1 MKKTILLFA
10 SLLSTVCANAQQMN
24 LSWAKS
30 FVAPNAF
37 GYAQAYNNN
46 ITPLSNGDLIV
57 VGTFKD
63 TVDFDPAAATTTL
76 LPSASNFNAHITRL
90 TSNGDFVW
98 TKMLDGDDEIYI
110 ANLHTDAN
118 GNFYLNGYFKG
129 TCDFNPDPLQN
140 NNLTAVGDKDVFLCK
155 WNSASVFQWVRQ
167 FGNAGNNMTY
177 DMATDAA
184 GACYM
189 SVTYT
194 DSIDADPGVAQ
205 TYYLSNGLQ
214 DVLVVKVS
222 DSGSLLSSFSIGGAF
237 VDVVRDFKV
246 VSGNELLIAG
256 SVLGTVDLD
265 PGAGS
270 FPVTVPQ
277 GTQAGFLLKLN
288 AQGAFSWAKVFQPQN
303 GGSLS
308 RVESIDTDQNG
319 NIYLSGVNQGA
330 VDFNPDNQAVYV
342 INSVN
347 STMDAYMMK
356 LNSAGQFL
364 WAHSFGANFSD
375 YLNSVTVLNDGR
387 CFIFGEYS
395 GQIDLDPDS
404 VNTMLIT
411 SPGSFG
417 NYQNFILGLDA
428 NGNYSWGRGVSGY
441 GASLIGNTLI
451 TDGNNNLL
459 SCGYYGGSTD
469 FDPNSGVFNLSCPP
483 LTGGAFI
490 LKLSTAVTGLNE
502 SSASG
507 FNIYPNPAREEV
519 IIRSASGGRIENLE
533 VYDLSGK
540 CISSTAAILN
550 SAFTLDVSS
559 LSAGMYILRVSS
571 ATGIIAQKL
580 QVVK

>member
-10 SLLSTVCANAQQMN
+10 TLLSTVCANAQQMN

-63 TVDFDPAAATTTL
+63 TIDFDPAAATTAMLSSPTDY
-76 LPSASNFNAHITRL
+76 NVHITRL
-90 TSNGDFVW
+90 NSNGDFVW
-98 TKMLDGDDEIYI
+98 TKMLDGDNEVFIS
-110 ANLHTDAN
+110 NLQTDAN
-118 GNFYLNGYFKG
+118 GNYYMNGFFKG
-129 TCDFNPDPLQN
+129 TCDFNPDPLVA
-140 NNLTAVGDKDVFLCK
+140 NNLTSSGDKDVFLCK
-155 WNSASVFQWVRQ
+155 WNSTGVFQWVRQ
-167 FGNAGNNMTY
+167 FGNAGSNISY

-184 GACYM
+184 GTCYM
-189 SVTYT
+189 AVMYV

-205 TYYLSNGLQ
+205 SYYLSNGLQ
-214 DVLVVKVS
+214 DALMVKVS
-222 DSGSLLSSFSIGGAF
+222 TSGTLLNAYSIGGAF
-237 VDVVRDFKV
+237 VDVIRDFKV
-246 VSGNELLIAG
+246 LPGNELLVTG

-265 PGAGS
+265 PGVGT
-270 FPVTVPQ
+270 FPVTVLP
-277 GTQAGFLLKLN
+277 GTQAGFILKLN
-288 AQGAFSWAKVFQPQN
+288 AQGAFTWAKVLQPQN

-330 VDFNPDNQAVYV
+330 VDFNPDNQAVHL
-342 INSVN
+342 ISSVN
-347 STMDAYMMK
+347 GTMDAYMMK

-375 YLNSVTVLNDGR
+375 YLNSVTVMNDGR

-428 NGNYSWGRGVSGY
+428 NGNYSWGSGVGGY
-441 GASLIGNTLI
+441 GANLIGNTLV
-451 TDGNNNLL
+451 TDGNNNLF

-469 FDPNSGVFNLSCPP
+469 FDPNAGVFNLSSPP
-483 LTGGAFI
+483 LTGGGFI
-490 LKLSTAVTGLNE
+490 LKLSTAVTGVSE
-502 SSASG
+502 STASD
-507 FNIYPNPAREEV
+507 FNFFPNPATDQV
-519 IIRSASGGRIENLE
+519 IIQSSSGDRMDNIA
-533 VYDLSGK
+533 VFALSGK
-540 CISSTAAILN
+540 CISSIAANQHTA
-550 SAFTLDVSS
+550 FRLDVSS
-559 LSAGMYILRVSS
+559 LSAGMYLLQITSS
-571 ATGIIAQKL
+571 AGITAKKL

>member
-10 SLLSTVCANAQQMN
+10 TLLSTVCANAQQMN

-63 TVDFDPAAATTTL
+63 TIDFDPAAATTAMLSSPTDY
-76 LPSASNFNAHITRL
+76 NVHITRL
-90 TSNGDFVW
+90 NSNGDFVW
-98 TKMLDGDDEIYI
+98 TKMLDGDNEVFIS
-110 ANLHTDAN
+110 NLQTDAN
-118 GNFYLNGYFKG
+118 GNYYMNGFFKG
-129 TCDFNPDPLQN
+129 TCDFNPDPLVA
-140 NNLTAVGDKDVFLCK
+140 NNLTSSGDKDVFLCK
-155 WNSASVFQWVRQ
+155 WNSTGVFQWVRQ
-167 FGNAGNNMTY
+167 FGNAGSNISY

-184 GACYM
+184 GSCYM
-189 SVTYT
+189 AVMYV

-205 TYYLSNGLQ
+205 SYYLSNGLQ
-214 DVLVVKVS
+214 DALMVKVS
-222 DSGSLLSSFSIGGAF
+222 TSGTLLNAYSIGGAF
-237 VDVVRDFKV
+237 VDVIRDFKV
-246 VSGNELLIAG
+246 LPGNELLVTG

-265 PGAGS
+265 PGVGT
-270 FPVTVPQ
+270 FPVTVLP
-277 GTQAGFLLKLN
+277 GTQAGFILKLN
-288 AQGAFSWAKVFQPQN
+288 AQGAFTWAKVLQPQN

-330 VDFNPDNQAVYV
+330 VDFNPDNQAVHL
-342 INSVN
+342 ISSVN
-347 STMDAYMMK
+347 GTMDAYMMK

-375 YLNSVTVLNDGR
+375 YLNSVTVMNDGR

-428 NGNYSWGRGVSGY
+428 NGNYSWGSGVGGY
-441 GASLIGNTLI
+441 GANLIGNTLV
-451 TDGNNNLL
+451 TDGNNNLF

-469 FDPNSGVFNLSCPP
+469 FDPNAGVFNLSSPP
-483 LTGGAFI
+483 LTGGGFI
-490 LKLSTAVTGLNE
+490 LKLSTAVTGVSE
-502 SSASG
+502 STASD
-507 FNIYPNPAREEV
+507 FNFFPNPATDQV
-519 IIRSASGGRIENLE
+519 IIQSSSGDRMDNIA
-533 VYDLSGK
+533 VFALSGK
-540 CISSTAAILN
+540 CISSIAANQHTA
-550 SAFTLDVSS
+550 FRLDVSS
-559 LSAGMYILRVSS
+559 LSAGMYLLQITSS
-571 ATGIIAQKL
+571 AGITAKKL

>member
-10 SLLSTVCANAQQMN
+10 TLLSTVCANAQQMN

-63 TVDFDPAAATTTL
+63 TIDFDPAAATTAMLSSPTDY
-76 LPSASNFNAHITRL
+76 NVHITRL
-90 TSNGDFVW
+90 NSNGDFVW
-98 TKMLDGDDEIYI
+98 TKMLDGDNEVFIS
-110 ANLHTDAN
+110 NLQTDAN
-118 GNFYLNGYFKG
+118 GNYYMNGFFKG
-129 TCDFNPDPLQN
+129 TCDFNPDPLVA
-140 NNLTAVGDKDVFLCK
+140 NNLTSSGDKDVFLCK
-155 WNSASVFQWVRQ
+155 WNSTGVFQWVRQ
-167 FGNAGNNMTY
+167 FGNAGSNISY

-184 GACYM
+184 GSCYLAVM
-189 SVTYT
+189 YV

-205 TYYLSNGLQ
+205 SYYLSNGLQ
-214 DVLVVKVS
+214 DALMVKVS
-222 DSGSLLSSFSIGGAF
+222 TSGTLLNAYSIGGAF
-237 VDVVRDFKV
+237 VDVIRDFKV
-246 VSGNELLIAG
+246 LPGNELLVTG

-265 PGAGS
+265 PGVGT
-270 FPVTVPQ
+270 FPVTVLP
-277 GTQAGFLLKLN
+277 GTQAGFILKLN
-288 AQGAFSWAKVFQPQN
+288 AQGAFTWAKVLQPQN

-330 VDFNPDNQAVYV
+330 VDFNPDNQAVHL
-342 INSVN
+342 ISSVN
-347 STMDAYMMK
+347 GTMDAYMMK

-375 YLNSVTVLNDGR
+375 YLNSVTVMNDGR

-428 NGNYSWGRGVSGY
+428 NGNYSWGSGVGGY
-441 GASLIGNTLI
+441 GANLIGNTLV
-451 TDGNNNLL
+451 TDGNNNLF

-469 FDPNSGVFNLSCPP
+469 FDPNAGVFNLSSPP
-483 LTGGAFI
+483 LTGGGFI
-490 LKLSTAVTGLNE
+490 LKLSTAVTGVSE
-502 SSASG
+502 STASD
-507 FNIYPNPAREEV
+507 FNFFPNPATDQV
-519 IIRSASGGRIENLE
+519 IIQSSSGDRMDNIA
-533 VYDLSGK
+533 VFALSGK
-540 CISSTAAILN
+540 CISSIAANQHTA
-550 SAFTLDVSS
+550 FRLDVSS
-559 LSAGMYILRVSS
+559 LSAGMYLLQITSS
-571 ATGIIAQKL
+571 AGITAKKL

>member
-10 SLLSTVCANAQQMN
+10 TLLSTVCANAQQMN

-63 TVDFDPAAATTTL
+63 TIDFDPAAATTAML
-76 LPSASNFNAHITRL
+76 SSPSDYNVHITRL
-90 TSNGDFVW
+90 NSNGDFVW
-98 TKMLDGDDEIYI
+98 TKMLDGDNEVFIS
-110 ANLHTDAN
+110 NLQTDAN
-118 GNFYLNGYFKG
+118 GNYYMNGFFKG
-129 TCDFNPDPLQN
+129 TCDFNPDPLVA
-140 NNLTAVGDKDVFLCK
+140 NNLTSSGDKDVFLCK
-155 WNSASVFQWVRQ
+155 WNSSGVFQWVRQ
-167 FGNAGNNMTY
+167 FGNAGSNISY

-184 GACYM
+184 GSCYLAVM
-189 SVTYT
+189 YV

-205 TYYLSNGLQ
+205 SYYLSNGLQ
-214 DVLVVKVS
+214 DALMVKVS
-222 DSGSLLSSFSIGGAF
+222 TSGTLLNAYSIGGAF
-237 VDVVRDFKV
+237 VDVIRDFKV
-246 VSGNELLIAG
+246 LPGNELLVTG

-265 PGAGS
+265 PGVGT
-270 FPVTVPQ
+270 FPVTVLP
-277 GTQAGFLLKLN
+277 GTQAGFILKLN
-288 AQGAFSWAKVFQPQN
+288 AQGAFTWAKVLQPQN

-330 VDFNPDNQAVYV
+330 VDFNPDNQAVHL
-342 INSVN
+342 ISSVN
-347 STMDAYMMK
+347 GTMDAYMMK

-375 YLNSVTVLNDGR
+375 YLNSVTVMNDGR

-404 VNTMLIT
+404 VNTILIT

-428 NGNYSWGRGVSGY
+428 NGNYSWGSGVGGY
-441 GASLIGNTLI
+441 GANLIGNTLV
-451 TDGNNNLL
+451 TDGNNNLF

-469 FDPNSGVFNLSCPP
+469 FDPNAGVFNLSSPP
-483 LTGGAFI
+483 LTGGGFI
-490 LKLSTAVTGLNE
+490 LKLSTAVTGVSE
-502 SSASG
+502 STASD
-507 FNIYPNPAREEV
+507 FNFFPNPATDQV
-519 IIRSASGGRIENLE
+519 IIQSSSGDRMDNIA
-533 VYDLSGK
+533 VFDLSGK
-540 CISSTAAILN
+540 CISSIAANQHTA
-550 SAFTLDVSS
+550 FRLDVSS
-559 LSAGMYILRVSS
+559 LSAGMYLLQITSS
-571 ATGIIAQKL
+571 AGITAKKL

>member
-10 SLLSTVCANAQQMN
+10 TLLSTVCANAQQMN

-63 TVDFDPAAATTTL
+63 TIDFDPAAATTAMLSSPTDY
-76 LPSASNFNAHITRL
+76 NVHITRL
-90 TSNGDFVW
+90 NSNGDFVW
-98 TKMLDGDDEIYI
+98 TKMLDGDNEVFIS
-110 ANLHTDAN
+110 NLQTDAN
-118 GNFYLNGYFKG
+118 GNYYMNGFFKG
-129 TCDFNPDPLQN
+129 TCDFNPDPLVA
-140 NNLTAVGDKDVFLCK
+140 NNLTSSGDKDVFLCK
-155 WNSASVFQWVRQ
+155 WNSSGVFQWVRQ
-167 FGNAGNNMTY
+167 FGNAGSNISY

-184 GACYM
+184 GSCYLAVM
-189 SVTYT
+189 YV

-205 TYYLSNGLQ
+205 SYYLSNGLQ
-214 DVLVVKVS
+214 DALMVKVS
-222 DSGSLLSSFSIGGAF
+222 TSGTLLNAYSIGGAF
-237 VDVVRDFKV
+237 VDVIRDFKV
-246 VSGNELLIAG
+246 LPGNELLVTG

-265 PGAGS
+265 PGVGT
-270 FPVTVPQ
+270 FPVTVLP
-277 GTQAGFLLKLN
+277 GTQAGFILKLN
-288 AQGAFSWAKVFQPQN
+288 AQGAFTWAKVLQPQN

-330 VDFNPDNQAVYV
+330 VDFNPDNQAVHL
-342 INSVN
+342 ISSVN
-347 STMDAYMMK
+347 GTMDAYMMK

-375 YLNSVTVLNDGR
+375 YLNSVTVMNDGR

-428 NGNYSWGRGVSGY
+428 NGNYSWGSGVGGY
-441 GASLIGNTLI
+441 GANLIGNTLV
-451 TDGNNNLL
+451 TDGNNNLF

-469 FDPNSGVFNLSCPP
+469 FDPNAGVFNLSSPP
-483 LTGGAFI
+483 LTGGGFI
-490 LKLSTAVTGLNE
+490 LKLSTAVTGVSE
-502 SSASG
+502 STASD
-507 FNIYPNPAREEV
+507 FNFFPNPATDQV
-519 IIRSASGGRIENLE
+519 IIQSSSGDRMDNIA
-533 VYDLSGK
+533 VFALSGK
-540 CISSTAAILN
+540 CISSIAANQHTA
-550 SAFTLDVSS
+550 FRLDVSS
-559 LSAGMYILRVSS
+559 LSAGMYLLQITSS
-571 ATGIIAQKL
+571 AGITAKKL

>member
-10 SLLSTVCANAQQMN
+10 TLLSTVCANAQQMN

-63 TVDFDPAAATTTL
+63 TIDFDPAAATTAML
-76 LPSASNFNAHITRL
+76 SSPSDYNVHITRL
-90 TSNGDFVW
+90 NSNGDFVW
-98 TKMLDGDDEIYI
+98 TKMLDGDNEVFIS
-110 ANLHTDAN
+110 NLQTDAN
-118 GNFYLNGYFKG
+118 GNYYMNGFFKG
-129 TCDFNPDPLQN
+129 TCDFNPDPLVA
-140 NNLTAVGDKDVFLCK
+140 NNLTSSGDKDVFLCK
-155 WNSASVFQWVRQ
+155 WNSTGVFQWVRQ
-167 FGNAGNNMTY
+167 FGNAGSNISY

-184 GACYM
+184 GTCYM
-189 SVTYT
+189 AVMYV

-205 TYYLSNGLQ
+205 SYYLSNGLQ
-214 DVLVVKVS
+214 DALMVKVS
-222 DSGSLLSSFSIGGAF
+222 TSGTLLNAYSIGGAF
-237 VDVVRDFKV
+237 VDVIRDFKV
-246 VSGNELLIAG
+246 LPGNELLVTG

-265 PGAGS
+265 PGVGT
-270 FPVTVPQ
+270 FPVTVLP
-277 GTQAGFLLKLN
+277 GTQAGFILKLN
-288 AQGAFSWAKVFQPQN
+288 AQGAFTWAKVLQPQN

-330 VDFNPDNQAVYV
+330 VDFNPDNQAVHL
-342 INSVN
+342 ISSVN
-347 STMDAYMMK
+347 GTMDAYMMK

-375 YLNSVTVLNDGR
+375 YLNSVTVMNDGR

-428 NGNYSWGRGVSGY
+428 NGNYSWGSGVGGY
-441 GASLIGNTLI
+441 GANLIGNTLV
-451 TDGNNNLL
+451 TDGNNNLF

-469 FDPNSGVFNLSCPP
+469 FDPNAGVFNLSSPP
-483 LTGGAFI
+483 LTGGGFI
-490 LKLSTAVTGLNE
+490 LKLSTAVTGVSE
-502 SSASG
+502 STASD
-507 FNIYPNPAREEV
+507 FNFFPNPATDQV
-519 IIRSASGGRIENLE
+519 IIQSSSGDRMDNIA
-533 VYDLSGK
+533 VFALSGK
-540 CISSTAAILN
+540 CISSIAANQHTA
-550 SAFTLDVSS
+550 FRLDVSS
-559 LSAGMYILRVSS
+559 LSAGMYLLQITSS
-571 ATGIIAQKL
+571 AGITAKKL

>member
-10 SLLSTVCANAQQMN
+10 TLLSTVCANAQQMN

-63 TVDFDPAAATTTL
+63 TIDFDPAAATTAMLSSPTDY
-76 LPSASNFNAHITRL
+76 NVHITRL
-90 TSNGDFVW
+90 NSNGDFVW
-98 TKMLDGDDEIYI
+98 TKMLDGDNEVFIS
-110 ANLHTDAN
+110 NLQTDAN
-118 GNFYLNGYFKG
+118 GNYYMNGFFKG
-129 TCDFNPDPLQN
+129 TCDFNPDPLVA
-140 NNLTAVGDKDVFLCK
+140 NNLTSSGDKDVFLCK
-155 WNSASVFQWVRQ
+155 WNSTGVFQWVRQ
-167 FGNAGNNMTY
+167 FGNAGSNISY

-184 GACYM
+184 GSCYM
-189 SVTYT
+189 AVMYV

-205 TYYLSNGLQ
+205 SYYLSNGLQ
-214 DVLVVKVS
+214 DALMVKVS
-222 DSGSLLSSFSIGGAF
+222 TSGTLLNAYSIGGAF
-237 VDVVRDFKV
+237 VDVIRDFKV
-246 VSGNELLIAG
+246 LPGNELLVTG

-265 PGAGS
+265 PGVGT
-270 FPVTVPQ
+270 FPVTVLP
-277 GTQAGFLLKLN
+277 GTQAGFILKLN
-288 AQGAFSWAKVFQPQN
+288 AQGAFTWAKVLQPQN

-330 VDFNPDNQAVYV
+330 VDFNPDNQAVHL
-342 INSVN
+342 ISSVN
-347 STMDAYMMK
+347 GTMDAYMMK

-375 YLNSVTVLNDGR
+375 YLNSVTVMNDGR

-404 VNTMLIT
+404 VNTILIT

-428 NGNYSWGRGVSGY
+428 NGNYSWGSGVGGY
-441 GASLIGNTLI
+441 GANLIGNTLV
-451 TDGNNNLL
+451 TDGNNNLF

-469 FDPNSGVFNLSCPP
+469 FDPNAGVFNLSSPP
-483 LTGGAFI
+483 LTGGGFI
-490 LKLSTAVTGLNE
+490 LKLSTAVTGVSE
-502 SSASG
+502 STASD
-507 FNIYPNPAREEV
+507 FNFFPNPATDQV
-519 IIRSASGGRIENLE
+519 IIQSSSGDRMDNIA
-533 VYDLSGK
+533 VFALSGK
-540 CISSTAAILN
+540 CISSIAANQHTA
-550 SAFTLDVSS
+550 FRLDVSS
-559 LSAGMYILRVSS
+559 LSAGMYLLQITSS
-571 ATGIIAQKL
+571 AGITAKKL

>member
-10 SLLSTVCANAQQMN
+10 TLLSTVCANAQQMN

-57 VGTFKD
+57 VGTFRD

-76 LPSASNFNAHITRL
+76 LSSASNFNAHITRL

-98 TKMLDGDDEIYI
+98 TKMLDGDDEVFIS
-110 ANLHTDAN
+110 NLQTDAN
-118 GNFYLNGYFKG
+118 GNYYMNGFFKG
-129 TCDFNPDPLQN
+129 TCDFNPDPLVA
-140 NNLTAVGDKDVFLCK
+140 NNLTSSGDKDVFLCK
-155 WNSASVFQWVRQ
+155 WNSTGVFQWVRQ
-167 FGNAGNNMTY
+167 FGNAGSNISY

-184 GACYM
+184 GTCYM
-189 SVTYT
+189 AVMYV

-205 TYYLSNGLQ
+205 SYYLSNGLQ
-214 DVLVVKVS
+214 DALMVKVS
-222 DSGSLLSSFSIGGAF
+222 TSGTLLNAYSIGGAF
-237 VDVVRDFKV
+237 VDVIRDFKV
-246 VSGNELLIAG
+246 LPGNELLVTG

-265 PGAGS
+265 PGVGT
-270 FPVTVPQ
+270 FPVTVLP
-277 GTQAGFLLKLN
+277 GTQAGFILKLN
-288 AQGAFSWAKVFQPQN
+288 AQGAFTWAKVLQPQN

-330 VDFNPDNQAVYV
+330 VDFNPDNQAVHL
-342 INSVN
+342 ISSVN
-347 STMDAYMMK
+347 GTMDAYMMK

-375 YLNSVTVLNDGR
+375 YLNSVTVMNDGR

-428 NGNYSWGRGVSGY
+428 NGNYSWGSGVGGY
-441 GASLIGNTLI
+441 GANLIGNTLV
-451 TDGNNNLL
+451 TDGNNNLF

-469 FDPNSGVFNLSCPP
+469 FDPNAGVFNLSSPP
-483 LTGGAFI
+483 LTGGGFI
-490 LKLSTAVTGLNE
+490 LKLSTAVTGVSE
-502 SSASG
+502 STASD
-507 FNIYPNPAREEV
+507 FNFFPNPATDQV
-519 IIRSASGGRIENLE
+519 IIQSSSVTEWIILQCLTCQVNAS
-533 VYDLSGK
+533 
-540 CISSTAAILN
+540 
-550 SAFTLDVSS
+550 
-559 LSAGMYILRVSS
+559 
-571 ATGIIAQKL
+571 L
-580 QVVK
+580 Q

>member
-10 SLLSTVCANAQQMN
+10 TLLSTVCANAQQMN

-63 TVDFDPAAATTTL
+63 TIDFDPAAATTAMLSSPTDY
-76 LPSASNFNAHITRL
+76 NVHITRL
-90 TSNGDFVW
+90 NSNGDFVW
-98 TKMLDGDDEIYI
+98 TKMLDGDNEVFIS
-110 ANLHTDAN
+110 NLQTDAN
-118 GNFYLNGYFKG
+118 GNYYMNGFFKG
-129 TCDFNPDPLQN
+129 TCDFNPDPLVA
-140 NNLTAVGDKDVFLCK
+140 NNLTSSGDKDVFLCK
-155 WNSASVFQWVRQ
+155 WNSSGVFQWVRQ
-167 FGNAGNNMTY
+167 FGNAGSNISY

-184 GACYM
+184 GSCYLAVM
-189 SVTYT
+189 YV

-205 TYYLSNGLQ
+205 SYYLSNGLQ
-214 DVLVVKVS
+214 DALMVKVS
-222 DSGSLLSSFSIGGAF
+222 TSGTLLNAYSIGGAF
-237 VDVVRDFKV
+237 VDVIRDFKV
-246 VSGNELLIAG
+246 LPGNELLVTG

-265 PGAGS
+265 PGVGT
-270 FPVTVPQ
+270 FPVTVLP
-277 GTQAGFLLKLN
+277 GTQAGFILKLN
-288 AQGAFSWAKVFQPQN
+288 AQGAFTWAKVLQPQN

-330 VDFNPDNQAVYV
+330 VDFNPDNQAVHL
-342 INSVN
+342 ISSVN
-347 STMDAYMMK
+347 GTMDAYMMK

-375 YLNSVTVLNDGR
+375 YLNSVTVMNDGR

-404 VNTMLIT
+404 VNTILIT

-428 NGNYSWGRGVSGY
+428 NGNYSWGSGVGGY
-441 GASLIGNTLI
+441 GANLIGNTLV
-451 TDGNNNLL
+451 TDGNNNLF

-469 FDPNSGVFNLSCPP
+469 FDPNAGVFNLSSPP
-483 LTGGAFI
+483 LTGGGFI
-490 LKLSTAVTGLNE
+490 LKLSTAVTGVSE
-502 SSASG
+502 STASD
-507 FNIYPNPAREEV
+507 FNFFPNPATDQV
-519 IIRSASGGRIENLE
+519 IIQSSSGDRMDNIA
-533 VYDLSGK
+533 VFALSGK
-540 CISSTAAILN
+540 CISSIAANQHTA
-550 SAFTLDVSS
+550 FRLDVSS
-559 LSAGMYILRVSS
+559 LSAGMYLLQITSS
-571 ATGIIAQKL
+571 AGITAKKL

>member
-10 SLLSTVCANAQQMN
+10 TLLSTVCANAQQMN

-63 TVDFDPAAATTTL
+63 TIDFDPAAATTAML
-76 LPSASNFNAHITRL
+76 SSPSDYNVHITRL
-90 TSNGDFVW
+90 NSNGDFVW
-98 TKMLDGDDEIYI
+98 TKMLDGDNEVFIS
-110 ANLHTDAN
+110 NLQTDAN
-118 GNFYLNGYFKG
+118 GNYYMNGFFKG
-129 TCDFNPDPLQN
+129 TCDFNPDPLVA
-140 NNLTAVGDKDVFLCK
+140 NNLTSSGDKDVFLCK
-155 WNSASVFQWVRQ
+155 WNSTGVFQWVRQ
-167 FGNAGNNMTY
+167 FGNAGSNISY

-184 GACYM
+184 GSCYM
-189 SVTYT
+189 AVMYV

-205 TYYLSNGLQ
+205 SYYLSNGLQ
-214 DVLVVKVS
+214 DALMVKVS
-222 DSGSLLSSFSIGGAF
+222 TSGTLLNAYSIGGAF
-237 VDVVRDFKV
+237 VDVIRDFKV
-246 VSGNELLIAG
+246 LPGNELLVTG

-265 PGAGS
+265 PGVGT
-270 FPVTVPQ
+270 FPVTVLP
-277 GTQAGFLLKLN
+277 GTQAGFILKLN
-288 AQGAFSWAKVFQPQN
+288 AQGAFTWAKVLQPQN

-330 VDFNPDNQAVYV
+330 VDFNPDNQAVHL
-342 INSVN
+342 ISSVN
-347 STMDAYMMK
+347 GTMDAYMMK

-375 YLNSVTVLNDGR
+375 YLNSVTVMNDGR

-404 VNTMLIT
+404 VNTILIT

-428 NGNYSWGRGVSGY
+428 NGNYSWGSGVGGY
-441 GASLIGNTLI
+441 GANLIGNTLV
-451 TDGNNNLL
+451 TDGNNNLF

-469 FDPNSGVFNLSCPP
+469 FDPNAGVFNLSSPP
-483 LTGGAFI
+483 LTGGGFI
-490 LKLSTAVTGLNE
+490 LKLSTAVTGVSE
-502 SSASG
+502 STASD
-507 FNIYPNPAREEV
+507 FNFFPNPATDQV
-519 IIRSASGGRIENLE
+519 IIQSSSGDRMDNIA
-533 VYDLSGK
+533 VFALSGK
-540 CISSTAAILN
+540 CISSIAANQHTA
-550 SAFTLDVSS
+550 FRLDVSS
-559 LSAGMYILRVSS
+559 LSAGMYLLQITSS
-571 ATGIIAQKL
+571 AGITAKKL